1 MRKQVIRDKG
11 YHLIWIV
18 KIKIGIG
25 TILQFDIKM
34 TSCYNNIRLNGK
46 RTWQTKSMLTGKS
59 KCDII
64 MKLSHSITKNI
75 LKKSS
80 KKSLT
85 KRKLRDMIIKS
96 LEER

>member
-64 MKLSHSITKNI
+64 MKLSHSITKKHFEKT
-75 LKKSS
+75 LKKEFD
-80 KKSLT
+80 KT
-85 KRKLRDMIIKS
+85 KTS
-96 LEER
+96 